1 MFVLKRDGR
10 KEPIMFDK
18 ITARIR
24 KLNYG
29 LNPLVD
35 PVRVAMRVIEGLYD
49 GVTTSELDN
58 LAAEIAATMTT
69 THPDYAKLAARIS
82 VSNLHKNTKKS
93 FSETMTD
100 LYKYVNP
107 RTGKKAPL
115 LSDEVHDIIQ
125 KNADKLD
132 SSIIYNRDFGYDF
145 FGFKTLERSYLLK
158 LNGVIVERPQH
169 MLMRVSIGIH
179 LEDIEAALETYEL
192 MSKRYFTHATPTL
205 FNSGTPKPQ
214 MSSCFLLTMKDDSID
229 GIYDTLKQTAKISQS
244 AGGIGLSI
252 HNVRATGS
260 YIAGTNG
267 TSNGIVP
274 MLRVFNDTARY
285 VDQGGG
291 KRKGSFA
298 IYVEPWHADIFDF
311 LELKKNH
318 GKEEMRAR
326 DLFYAMWTPDL
337 FMKRVEENADWTL
350 MCPNECPD
358 LYNVHGDE
366 FDAMYLKYE
375 SEGRGRRTIKA
386 RELWEKILESQIE
399 TGTPYML
406 YKDAANRK
414 SNQKNLGTIRSSNL
428 CTEIMEYTA
437 PDEVAVCN
445 LASIA
450 LPMFVKDG
458 AFDHQAL
465 YDVTVRVTKNLNRV
479 IDRNYYPVIEAQNSN
494 FRHRPVGLGVQ
505 GLADAF
511 IMLRLPFTSDEAKK
525 LNQEIFETLYFAAVT
540 ASSEEAK
547 REGPYETYKGSPI
560 ANGEFQHNLWGIKD
574 EELSGRWDWAAL
586 RKTVKKQGVRNSLL
600 VAPMP
605 TASTS
610 QILGNNECFEPYTSN
625 IYTRRVLSGEFIV
638 VNKHLLED
646 LVDRGLWDE
655 DMKQELMRNNG
666 SVQSIEGI
674 PEDLKELYK
683 TVWEMSMKD
692 IIDMSRQRGYFIDQS
707 QSLNLFM
714 EGATMAKL
722 TSMHFY
728 GWKSGLKTGMYY
740 LRTKSAVD
748 AIKFTLDTKSKAKV
762 PEVEAAVGAVSTATA
777 GKAAQAPVPVEP
789 LSPQELKQMLAQ
801 AKEGEDDDCLM
812 CGS

>member
-1 MFVLKRDGR
+1 MNVVKRDGR

-18 ITARIR
+18 ITDRIR
-24 KLNYG
+24 KLNYE
-29 LNPLVD
+29 LNSLVD
-35 PVRVAMRVIEGLYD
+35 PVKVAMRVIEGLYD

-82 VSNLHKNTKKS
+82 VSNMHKNTKKS
-93 FSETMTD
+93 FSETMKD
-100 LYKYVNP
+100 LYEYVNP
-107 RTGKKAPL
+107 RTEKKAPL
-115 LSDEVHDIIQ
+115 LSDEVYKIIE
-125 KNADKLD
+125 KNSDKLD
-132 SSIIYNRDFGYDF
+132 SSIIYNRDFSYDF

-158 LNGVIVERPQH
+158 LNGKIAERPQH

-179 LEDIEAALETYEL
+179 LDDIDSALKTYEL
-192 MSKRYFTHATPTL
+192 MSKKYFTHATPTL

-214 MSSCFLLTMKDDSID
+214 MSSCFLLAMKDDSID

-274 MLRVFNDTARY
+274 MLRVFDGTARY

-298 IYVEPWHADIFDF
+298 IYIEPWHADIFDF

-337 FMKRVEENADWTL
+337 FMKRVEEDSTWTL
-350 MCPNECPD
+350 MCPNECPGLFD
-358 LYNVHGDE
+358 CHGEEFEKLYI
-366 FDAMYLKYE
+366 KYE
-375 SEGRGRRTIKA
+375 KEGKGRKTINA

-406 YKDAANRK
+406 YKDASNRK

-428 CTEIMEYTA
+428 CTEILEYTSK
-437 PDEVAVCN
+437 DEVAVCN

-450 LPMFVKDG
+450 LSMFVKDG
-458 AFDHQAL
+458 EFDHQAL
-465 YDVTVRVTKNLNRV
+465 FDVTKQVTKNLNRV
-479 IDRNYYPVIEAQNSN
+479 IDRNYYPVKEAENSN
-494 FRHRPVGLGVQ
+494 FRHRPIGLGVQ
-505 GLADAF
+505 GLADTF
-511 IMLRLPFTSDEAKK
+511 ILLRLPFTSDEAKK
-525 LNQEIFETLYFAAVT
+525 LNEEIFETLYFAAVT
-540 ASSEEAK
+540 SSMEEAK
-547 REGPYETYKGSPI
+547 IDKPYQSYKGSPI
-560 ANGEFQHNLWGIKD
+560 SEGEFQHNLWGIKD
-574 EELSGRWDWAAL
+574 DELSGRWDWKGL
-586 RKTVKKQGVRNSLL
+586 RKLVKKHGVRNSLL

-646 LVDRGLWDE
+646 LVNLGLWNE
-655 DMKQELMRNNG
+655 DLKQELMRNNG
-666 SVQSIEGI
+666 SVQNIKGI
-674 PEDLKELYK
+674 PDDIKELYR
-683 TVWEMSMKD
+683 TVWELSMKD
-692 IIDMSRQRGYFIDQS
+692 IIDMARQRGYFIDQS
-707 QSLNLFM
+707 QSLNLFV
-714 EGATMAKL
+714 EGATMSKL

-748 AIKFTLDTKSKAKV
+748 AIKFTLDNTKSKAEESKV
-762 PEVEAAVGAVSTATA
+762 EVSAEATTSVKEK
-777 GKAAQAPVPVEP
+777 GKKQVAVEP
-789 LSPQELKQMLAQ
+789 LKPEELKQMLD
-801 AKEGEDDDCLM
+801 KSKSSEDDDCLM